1 MQTLLTR
8 KYLYVLCLVA
18 TFSLISFCR
27 EVYFGLERVLHGEDG
42 AEGVSLK
49 ILETSPFT
57 PGPPAM
63 GLNGFG
69 KVYC

>member
-1 MQTLLTR
+1 MLGSNIF
-8 KYLYVLCLVA
+8 A
-18 TFSLISFCR
+18 DFGCR

-69 KVYC
+69 KVYW